1 MNHNKRGE
9 AETKDEE
16 GTLISVPEEAKIHIA
31 NYYENL
37 YQAREGEASHKEWT
51 DHINKEV
58 KAIEMSIERSPNQDH
73 FSIDELNDCIKS
85 LKRNKSTGP
94 DRIPSEIYIEA
105 NANTRKIYLQAMNKV
120 YDREVIPKQWHQ
132 GNIIRLYKGKGTK
145 ERCSAERGITLA
157 SNTGKLFERLINNRI
172 EKEIK
177 TSEAQPG
184 GQCGKATA
192 DHITVLNGVINQQKR
207 KRIDKPLHIA
217 FLDVI
222 KAYDKAWLNAIL

>member
-9 AETKDEE
+9 AETKDED
-16 GTLISVPEEAKIHIA
+16 GTLFSDPEEAKTHIA

-58 KAIEMSIERSPNQDH
+58 NAIERSRERSLNQDQ
-73 FSIDELNDCIKS
+73 FSIDELNECIKS

-94 DRIPSEIYIEA
+94 DRIPNEIYIEA
-105 NANTRKIYLQAMNKV
+105 NANTRKIYLQAMNKA
-120 YDREVIPKQWHQ
+120 YDREVIPRQWQQ

-145 ERCSAERGITLA
+145 GKCSAERAITLA

-172 EKEIK
+172 QKEIK
-177 TSEAQPG
+177 TSEAQAG
-184 GQCGKATA
+184 GQRGKATA
-192 DHITVLNGVINQQKR
+192 DHI
-207 KRIDKPLHIA
+207 
-217 FLDVI
+217 
-222 KAYDKAWLNAIL
+222 